1 VNVPAALGRASG
13 RPDINFEYR
22 PDDNRYLIVHE
33 CSGFEQGDAQGL
45 QAIRDFISTRTDQ
58 SRSALE
64 RLHAVWICV
73 PASDLV
79 SGNIGEGVQDI
90 LAMKGVPVI
99 VAFTQFDLL
108 VSQSLTDRNRAYIQ
122 CEQACRAIFGKAP
135 QDVPAEIV
143 SRKFS
148 DLIERLVV
156 TTDRFIMGSRVPS
169 RSRSSVQGPK
179 PRIAPVPLT
188 WSAAVR
194 VCQDIIIQASIEVGR
209 SRYWRS
215 LWSSLDFAD
224 QPLKNCVNIIHVD
237 IIEIWNLN
245 DRTSSLLSIEF
256 MESMSHV
263 VKDLAGLDGG
273 GPMSP
278 DPGGSGDRYAEWVY
292 DIYRGSQDNVRCVMG
307 YIVDLTVILDG
318 VFRVAAGNV
327 RADDVR
333 SVLNRHVKSGRRDR
347 IHRDIRSFVTEAV
360 AIRFAVPQK
369 DLVLEKIID
378 LIRQYCVPPS
388 VGG

>member
-1 VNVPAALGRASG
+1 
-13 RPDINFEYR
+13 
-22 PDDNRYLIVHE
+22 
-33 CSGFEQGDAQGL
+33 
-45 QAIRDFISTRTDQ
+45 
-58 SRSALE
+58 
-64 RLHAVWICV
+64 
-73 PASDLV
+73 
-79 SGNIGEGVQDI
+79 
-90 LAMKGVPVI
+90 
-99 VAFTQFDLL
+99 
-108 VSQSLTDRNRAYIQ
+108 
-122 CEQACRAIFGKAP
+122 
-135 QDVPAEIV
+135 
-143 SRKFS
+143 
-148 DLIERLVV
+148 
-156 TTDRFIMGSRVPS
+156 MGSRVPS
-169 RSRSSVQGPK
+169 RSRSSVQKPK
-179 PRIAPVPLT
+179 LRIAPVPLT

-194 VCQDIIIQASIEVGR
+194 VCQDIIIQASID
-209 SRYWRS
+209 

-256 MESMSHV
+256 MENMSHV

-292 DIYRGSQDNVRCVMG
+292 DIYRGSQDDVRCVMG

-318 VFRVAAGNV
+318 VFRVAANNV

-333 SVLNRHVKSGRRDR
+333 SVLDRHVKSGRRDR
-347 IHRDIRSFVTEAV
+347 IHRDIRSFVPEAV

-388 VGG
+388 L